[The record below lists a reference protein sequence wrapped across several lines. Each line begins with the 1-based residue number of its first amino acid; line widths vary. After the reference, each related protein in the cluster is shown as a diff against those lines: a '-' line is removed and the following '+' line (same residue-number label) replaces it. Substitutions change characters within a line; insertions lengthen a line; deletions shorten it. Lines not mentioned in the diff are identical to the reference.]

1 MNSFI
6 IFAIA
11 FVWLFFYSLVK
22 HREAKIIE
30 QAYEKKEEEY
40 RKLRL
45 LIEQSYGKKGGE

>member
-22 HREAKIIE
+22 HRETKIIVQE
-30 QAYEKKEEEY
+30 YEKKEEEY

-45 LIEQSYGKKGGE
+45 LIEQKLEKGGAE